1 MLDAAGTHLKT
12 GAAPSL
18 PEAMNRAID
27 GQAIGPQA
35 GSCGTA
41 AYRREPVFVD
51 DIEHDPLWAR
61 YKELALPFGFH
72 ACWSHPL
79 LANDGHVLGTFALYY
94 RDKRL
99 PDDETL
105 QIIRRTAHVVGMA
118 IERRA
123 LDDQLR
129 ALNERMDAA
138 REDERT
144 GIAREIHDQLGQAL
158 TALKLDIAWLARRSG
173 SGDGEAMREK
183 LAEMSKNSDEI
194 LQSVRRISS
203 ELRPGVLDD
212 LGLEAAIEWQAEDFH
227 KRTGTPIEVRARL
240 GDVRLDRH
248 LATSAF
254 RIFQEA
260 LTNVTRHAGA
270 SRVEVDLHLDK
281 GQLVLEVADDGVGLP
296 TDLRGGSLGLLGMRE
311 RARRLGGDCLVA
323 RRDPRGTLVTL
334 RLPLR
339 FPADT

>member
-1 MLDAAGTHLKT
+1 MLDAAGTHLHT

-18 PEAMNRAID
+18 PEAMTRAID

-41 AYRREPVFVD
+41 AYRREPVFVE
-51 DIEHDPLWAR
+51 DIEHDPLWAN
-61 YKELALPFGFH
+61 YKQIALPYGMR

-79 LANDGHVLGTFALYY
+79 LATDGRVLGTFALYY
-94 RDKRL
+94 REKRL
-99 PDDETL
+99 PDDDTL

-118 IERRA
+118 MERRA

-144 GIAREIHDQLGQAL
+144 GIAREIHDQLGQSL
-158 TALKLDIAWLARRSG
+158 TALKLDIAWLARRSD
-173 SGDGEAMREK
+173 DGEAVREK
-183 LAEMSKNSDEI
+183 LAEMSKTSDEI
-194 LQSVRRISS
+194 LQSVRRIST

-212 LGLEAAIEWQAEDFH
+212 LGLEAAIEWQAEDFQ
-227 KRTGTPIEVRARL
+227 KRTGTRVEVRARL
-240 GDVRLDRH
+240 GDVRLERH
-248 LATSAF
+248 LATTAF

-260 LTNVTRHAGA
+260 LTNVTRHADA
-270 SRVEVDLHLDK
+270 TRVDIDLHLDK
-281 GQLVLEVADDGVGLP
+281 GQLVLEIGDDGVGLP
-296 TDLRGGSLGLLGMRE
+296 ANLRGGSLGLLGMRE
-311 RARRLGGDCLVA
+311 RARRLGGDCVVS
-323 RRDPRGTLVTL
+323 RREPRGTMVTL